1 VDRMRATS
9 PSVIAEAIVKAA
21 TASRPPVRHSL
32 PLDARLFIHGR
43 RLLGDRFLGWVVRK
57 LSKLPYA
64 ESFEP
69 ARCGL
74 DCERWRAGQDQPLI
88 AATRRSQA
96 GNQAPPEPELLIE
109 SEQLWRGGR
118 DSNRQPQTV
127 SPWKRRDF
135 ED

>member
-74 DCERWRAGQDQPLI
+74 GCERWRGGPGP
-88 AATRRSQA
+88 AAH
-96 GNQAPPEPELLIE
+96 
-109 SEQLWRGGR
+109 
-118 DSNRQPQTV
+118 
-127 SPWKRRDF
+127 RRDQAQPSG
-135 ED
+135 EPSAART